1 MLHLRDG
8 ARFSPDMILGIQ
20 AKEFNLGFI
29 RQENLVSHGQSD
41 HWVLGHIPDQGP
53 SPTIA
58 RFGQAVSS
66 RKSLGG
72 SKLLPFKN
80 DGGHSVLGDLQSCL
94 GALQTHPFTFCSD
107 MHSQLW
113 DLI

>member
-1 MLHLRDG
+1 MDG
-8 ARFSPDMILGIQ
+8 ASFHTHLMLGIQ

-29 RQENLVSHGQSD
+29 RRENLVSYGQSD

-53 SPTIA
+53 SPTSA

-72 SKLLPFKN
+72 SKLFPFKN
-80 DGGHSVLGDLQSCL
+80 DVGHSVLGDLQCCCVL
-94 GALQTHPFTFCSD
+94 VPFPRSVP
-107 MHSQLW
+107 
-113 DLI
+113 